1 MTYFQRIPNFLYPS
15 LLNDRTSSSE
25 TVTVKN
31 IFRRVKLREDL
42 LNDFVTL
49 ETYKIKGDER
59 PDQVAHLFYGDPRY
73 DWIVLTV
80 NNSIDQNFS
89 WPMTDDKFYNFLL
102 TKYGSEEKIN
112 EIKYY
117 ITKEIKDFE
126 GNIMLEAGIVV
137 DSDFV
142 FKYFDRKLERQVTVN
157 GNGLLRPITNF
168 DYEMDLNEQKRDI
181 FILRREYLD
190 EVLRDSTRELKY
202 KESSEYVDNTLK
214 KVENIRIISPNS

>member
-1 MTYFQRIPNFLYPS
+1 M
-15 LLNDRTSSSE
+15 NDRTSSAE
-25 TVTVKN
+25 TVAVKN

-42 LNDFVTL
+42 LDDFVTL
-49 ETYKIKGDER
+49 ETYRIKGDER

-142 FKYFDRKLERQVTVN
+142 FKYFDRKLEKQVTVS
-157 GNGLLRPITNF
+157 GSGLLKSITNF

-181 FILRREYLD
+181 LILRREYLD
-190 EVLRDSTRELKY
+190 EVLRDSDRELKY
-202 KESSEYVDNTLK
+202 KESSEYVDGTLK

>member
-1 MTYFQRIPNFLYPS
+1 M
-15 LLNDRTSSSE
+15 NDRTSSAE
-25 TVTVKN
+25 TVAVKN

-42 LNDFVTL
+42 LDDFVTL
-49 ETYKIKGDER
+49 ETYRIKGDER

-142 FKYFDRKLERQVTVN
+142 FKYFDRKLEKQVTVS
-157 GNGLLRPITNF
+157 GSGLLKSITNF

-181 FILRREYLD
+181 LILRREYLD
-190 EVLRDSTRELKY
+190 EVLRDSDKELKY
-202 KESSEYVDNTLK
+202 KESSEYVDGTLK